1 MLWTSILPL
10 VALSCILLVAD
21 IIALHNSQ
29 RSINQNSFE
38 LARGLLT
45 QLDLLSEQPIDQKRF
60 NLLANILLAD
70 SDIVGLSVSNDKNHI
85 IYQAGIPTQ
94 AAISSALNSHT
105 FSDTR
110 KVNGSW
116 VVSIP
121 NRSHTWT
128 LILDEKK
135 MQAGFYQN
143 LLIHLTIFILTLLF
157 LIFLFS
163 RTKVKFFG
171 PIRALTH
178 YLLSLKLSPHHAV
191 PDKTELTYLHDC
203 ALLINE
209 VLDSLNHSQ
218 EEVRQ
223 TYEAALNDFKESL
236 ESVEIQN
243 IEMDLARKSAVQA
256 ERVKA
261 EFLIHASSD
270 LLEPLRQ
277 CLGAIGQLTRTAMDA
292 EQADYISNLET
303 TLRGI
308 IGLAQDIVDF
318 SRLEN
323 GKFHLEVKNV
333 QIRQVVHEALTF
345 YAPLAATKNNRILS
359 IIQPDVIEVLL
370 GDPRRLQ
377 QVLGNLINKALNH
390 GRQGN
395 IAIKASVIR
404 TESAAQ
410 LIKFSVINYSGGY
423 DDDFVVQFKRLLE
436 SKSLEYEITK
446 GVALGLSIARN
457 LVEKMGGELGIDLE
471 PADQPCIW
479 FTARLH
485 IPESRL
491 QQPAAIAPLKG
502 CNVLVIDE
510 QPASRLELTTL
521 LTSLG
526 ANFLE
531 VTSTDELAAQT
542 QRLREFKP
550 QIAVVDVLNKANQF
564 DKQATLTAITLCN
577 ESLGISCVVVGNS
590 AAAASLQRD
599 LDPINAGIINR
610 PLLPGKLHQALA
622 HQISVTPILNA
633 VNSTPKIIPK
643 LSLEHSHRILVVDDN
658 PSNTKLV
665 AEFLKPF
672 PVDVVTCT
680 SGATAVALCRE
691 QRFDLIF
698 MDIQMPDADG
708 FAVTAKIRELELGDT
723 RTPIVALTAEHVS
736 ENKTKYIVAGM
747 DDYLSKPVN
756 YEDLIQLIAKW
767 LGKTFLRT
775 EPASKIIT
783 QATPAFAST
792 EIPIE
797 SPSTSYQPVV
807 SVQECLKLAKDN
819 TVLAR
824 DMLQMLIESL
834 KQEPV
839 DLFKLLATHNWPE
852 LQHFAHKLYG
862 GACYS
867 GVPALKEAAQVL
879 DRNLQQG
886 QLDNLELHI
895 TELHVEIQR
904 LLAWADDYDLD
915 ALFELA

>member
-1 MLWTSILPL
+1 M
-10 VALSCILLVAD
+10 
-21 IIALHNSQ
+21 
-29 RSINQNSFE
+29 R
-38 LARGLLT
+38 
-45 QLDLLSEQPIDQKRF
+45 
-60 NLLANILLAD
+60 
-70 SDIVGLSVSNDKNHI
+70 
-85 IYQAGIPTQ
+85 
-94 AAISSALNSHT
+94 
-105 FSDTR
+105 
-110 KVNGSW
+110 
-116 VVSIP
+116 
-121 NRSHTWT
+121 
-128 LILDEKK
+128 
-135 MQAGFYQN
+135 AGFYQN
-143 LLIHLTIFILTLLF
+143 LLIHLALFIATLLF
-157 LIFLFS
+157 LIFMFT
-163 RTKVKFFG
+163 RAKANFFG
-171 PIRALTH
+171 PIRVLTH

-191 PDKTELTYLHDC
+191 PDKTQLTYLHDC

-209 VLDSLNHSQ
+209 VLDGLNRSH
-218 EEVRQ
+218 EDVRH
-223 TYEAALNDFKESL
+223 TYEAALADFKESL

-323 GKFHLEVKNV
+323 GKFHLDVKNV

-345 YAPLAATKNNRILS
+345 YAPLAATKSHRILS

-390 GRQGN
+390 GKQGN
-395 IAIKASVIR
+395 IAIKASVMR

-410 LIKFSVINYSGGY
+410 LIKFSVINFNGGY
-423 DDDFVVQFKRLLE
+423 DDDFIVQFKRLLE
-436 SKSLEYEITK
+436 SKNLEYEITK
-446 GVALGLSIARN
+446 GTALGLSIARN

-491 QQPAAIAPLKG
+491 QQPTAIAPLKG

-531 VTSTDELAAQT
+531 VTAMEDLATQT

-564 DKQATLTAITLCN
+564 DKQATLTAVTLCN

-622 HQISVTPILNA
+622 HQISVTPILSA

-665 AEFLKPF
+665 AEFLKSF
-672 PVDVVTCT
+672 PVDVVTCA
-680 SGATAVALCRE
+680 SGASAVALCRE

-723 RTPIVALTAEHVS
+723 RTPIVALTAQNAA
-736 ENKTKYIVAGM
+736 ENKTKYIVGGM
-747 DDYLSKPVN
+747 DDYLSKPVD

-767 LGKTFLRT
+767 LGKPFLRAEPAT
-775 EPASKIIT
+775 SPVTPEIPASTDISIEPAS
-783 QATPAFAST
+783 SL
-792 EIPIE
+792 
-797 SPSTSYQPVV
+797 QPVV
-807 SVQECLKLAKDN
+807 IVQECLKLAKDN
-819 TVLAR
+819 AVLAR

-834 KQEPV
+834 QQEPV
-839 DLFKLLATHNWPE
+839 DLFHLLATHNWPE

-886 QLDNLELHI
+886 HLDNLELHI

-904 LLAWADDYDLD
+904 LLAWAEDYDLD